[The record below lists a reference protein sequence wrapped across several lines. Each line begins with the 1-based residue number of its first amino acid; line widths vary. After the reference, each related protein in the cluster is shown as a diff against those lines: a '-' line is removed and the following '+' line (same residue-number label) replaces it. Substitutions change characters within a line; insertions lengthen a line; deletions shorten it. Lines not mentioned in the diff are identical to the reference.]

1 VGARADAVLLSTTF
15 AVEQVTHL
23 CESERLDLL
32 ICDDEFRPQ
41 VTTLEARFPGLKG
54 RVVSTAALVNENL
67 GELSRL
73 GRPAPLRG
81 LVRKAGAVVIMTSG
95 TSGPARAVRHR
106 PTLRQILRTVTALLD
121 QLQPKRGAPTLLTIP
136 LLHGHGLATL
146 GMSLALAA
154 PLFVF
159 PWARAEEL
167 LICIDK
173 NEIRVVVLVPTIL
186 HRFKRRFSFDAMST
200 RPYARL
206 YS

>member
-95 TSGPARAVRHR
+95 TSGPARAVRHTSKAILDR
-106 PTLRQILRTVTALLD
+106 PFTQAIPVPPETA
-121 QLQPKRGAPTLLTIP
+121 PASAAFATTTCRPSSRSFIIAFGSASKPAP
-136 LLHGHGLATL
+136 
-146 GMSLALAA
+146 A
-154 PLFVF
+154 PSDS
-159 PWARAEEL
+159 PR
-167 LICIDK
+167 
-173 NEIRVVVLVPTIL
+173 
-186 HRFKRRFSFDAMST
+186 
-200 RPYARL
+200 
-206 YS
+206 